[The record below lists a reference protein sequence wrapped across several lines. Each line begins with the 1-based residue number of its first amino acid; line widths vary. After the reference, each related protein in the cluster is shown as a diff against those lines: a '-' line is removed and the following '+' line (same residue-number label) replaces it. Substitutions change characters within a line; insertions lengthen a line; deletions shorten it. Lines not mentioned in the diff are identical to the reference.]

1 MLLLPGKRLNK
12 ARNIPFIKQSFSNIL
27 ENIYLEHFEEKSH
40 ENDCLGNDQIPEGS
54 SARFLIPEKK
64 IMKIVVAVVVVVD
77 ASRKK

>member
-1 MLLLPGKRLNK
+1 MLLLSGKRLSK
-12 ARNIPFIKQSFSNIL
+12 ARNIPFVKQSFSNIL

-40 ENDCLGNDQIPEGS
+40 ENDCLDNDQTSEGS
-54 SARFLIPEKK
+54 SARFLIPAKK